1 MVAAFILVLSVAALV
16 RFGVAQ
22 WRSMWQTIAC
32 QPLSESLQEAT
43 GIAAESIGP
52 EDFELFAK
60 LCDESDQLPGERNIW
75 LKEVRA
81 YYRFLRSFRTIAAKA
96 LPSLEK
102 WTESELVSC
111 SRYAGA
117 ILDRRLN
124 ADFAY
129 AAVAHRR

>member
-1 MVAAFILVLSVAALV
+1 
-16 RFGVAQ
+16 
-22 WRSMWQTIAC
+22 MWQTIAY

-75 LKEVRA
+75 LKEVRL
-81 YYRFLRSFRTIAAKA
+81 YYRFLRSFRTIAVKA

-117 ILDRRLN
+117 MLDRRLN

-129 AAVAHRR
+129 ASVAYRR